1 VPLFFC
7 NQQAIPLSFWR
18 QSTASMNLE
27 RAEDEPSVKTRRTTY
42 PDEYKIVR
50 EFPRY
55 PLGLSGGN
63 SVQFILGAGLKEPAG
78 DLGHSCIRS
87 ETTGLPLHP
96 SPMCRL

>member
-1 VPLFFC
+1 
-7 NQQAIPLSFWR
+7 
-18 QSTASMNLE
+18 MNLE
-27 RAEDEPSVKTRRTTY
+27 RAEDEPGAKTRRTTY